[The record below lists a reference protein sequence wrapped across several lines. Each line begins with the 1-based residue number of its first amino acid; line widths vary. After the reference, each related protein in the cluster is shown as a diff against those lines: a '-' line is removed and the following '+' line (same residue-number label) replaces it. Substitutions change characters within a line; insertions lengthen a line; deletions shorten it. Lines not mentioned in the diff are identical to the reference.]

1 VADRPTDPASGAAD
15 LCTDC
20 ALCCSGALFDTVPVA
35 ETEAEGVAALGLE
48 VVRRERDMVFRQP
61 CAMLRGQLCA
71 VYEGRPPACR
81 RFRCTLLERYEEGA
95 VGLDEARQR
104 IAEARSMIDQARA
117 SFAEGESVVTARIR
131 WKKGLSPGAG
141 AEAARFHLLMT
152 ALNRFLDRHFR
163 PKGQRQVVEAGE
175 GGSPERR

>member
-1 VADRPTDPASGAAD
+1 MADRPTDPPNGAAD

-35 ETEAEGVAALGLE
+35 EAEAEGVAALGLE
-48 VVRRERDMVFRQP
+48 IVRRERDIVFRQP

-81 RFRCTLLERYEEGA
+81 RFRCTLLERYEAGDVA
-95 VGLDEARQR
+95 LDEARRR
-104 IAEARSMIDQARA
+104 IAEAKSMIDQARG
-117 SFAEGESVVTARIR
+117 SFADGESVAAARAR
-131 WKKGLSPGAG
+131 WKQGLPPGAG

-163 PKGQRQVVEAGE
+163 PEPQRQVIGSRDE
-175 GGSPERR
+175 GRSGRR